1 MSLEIKRFVKAFDNA
16 IQQGIGQRSF
26 QLGKGQC
33 KDMEEYKRK
42 VGEIAGLEAAVG
54 LARDMLRQMELAEDE
69 GFEEGKQAAGGQ

>member
-1 MSLEIKRFVKAFDNA
+1 MSLEVKRFVKAFETVV
-16 IQQGIGQRSF
+16 QQATLQRSM

-33 KDMEEYKRK
+33 ADFPEYKRK

-69 GFEEGKQAAGGQ
+69 DFPDGRREGAG